1 LLHYVYYAAT
11 SKQFYLIYFLPK
23 KLEMLLAPC
32 TGLPSVL
39 SPAFFW
45 EIERGDKV
53 KRETKG
59 GNVSF
64 IV

>member
-1 LLHYVYYAAT
+1 
-11 SKQFYLIYFLPK
+11 
-23 KLEMLLAPC
+23 MLLAPC
-32 TGLPSVL
+32 MGLPSVL